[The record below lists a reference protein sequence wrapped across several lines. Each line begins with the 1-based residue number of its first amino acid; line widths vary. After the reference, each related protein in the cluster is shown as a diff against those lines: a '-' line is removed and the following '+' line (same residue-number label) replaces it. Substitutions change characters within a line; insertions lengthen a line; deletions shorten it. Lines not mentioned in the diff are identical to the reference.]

1 VGAIS
6 SPPVREQKQRRPT
19 ANIIAAG
26 VAIALVYYG
35 RDFLVT
41 LFTAV
46 TIGFLLEPF
55 VDLAMRLRLPRSVA
69 SFVVCS
75 LALVLL
81 YLAGVGAYTQIAGL
95 MEDLPAYTQRANELS
110 AKVVRKLEETE
121 RSAYELFAPR
131 RPDQAAQP
139 PAQPARRRRPADPP
153 LPPPPPQ
160 QPQVQDV
167 RIMDDHSPLVGFI
180 YRNWE
185 GLYHAALLA
194 SFIPFLVYF
203 MLSWRDHMRRHYLLL
218 FHGQGRH
225 AAGRSWQSIADM
237 ARAYVVG
244 NFVLGL
250 VLTLL
255 SGVFFWR
262 FGIPYFPLVAPLS
275 SFLSLVPYIGLPLAL
290 IPPAF
295 AALTVYDTM
304 TPYLVIAAVVGSL
317 HLIAMNLLYPLL
329 VGSRVHLNPLAVT
342 IALMFWGS
350 LWGAIGLV
358 FAIPITAGIKA
369 VLDNV
374 PEFQAY
380 GKLLGD

>member
-1 VGAIS
+1 MV
-6 SPPVREQKQRRPT
+6 
-19 ANIIAAG
+19 
-26 VAIALVYYG
+26 IALVYFG

-69 SFVVCS
+69 SFLVCS

-95 MEDLPAYTQRANELS
+95 MDDMPAYSERANELS
-110 AKVVRKLEETE
+110 AKVVKKLEDTE
-121 RSAYELFAPR
+121 RSAYQIFMPK
-131 RPDQAAQP
+131 RPDQPTQP
-139 PAQPARRRRPADPP
+139 PPIQARRRRPAEPP
-153 LPPPPPQ
+153 LPVAPTP
-160 QPQVQDV
+160 PQVQEV
-167 RIMDDHSPLVGFI
+167 RILESRSPLMNYI
-180 YRNWE
+180 YQNWE
-185 GLYHAALLA
+185 GLYHAVLLV

-290 IPPAF
+290 IPPVF

-304 TPYLVIAAVVGSL
+304 TPYLIITAVVGSL

-342 IALMFWGS
+342 VALMFWGS

-358 FAIPITAGIKA
+358 FAIPITAGVKA

-374 PEFQAY
+374 PEMQAY
-380 GKLLGD
+380 GRLLGD